1 MGDQSAHTGF
11 DRDFLIQMV
20 QYKMPFGQYEGR
32 YVADLPVHYLEWFQ
46 RQGFPSGRLGQY
58 LATMY
63 EIKTNGLDDV
73 LKPIKNKYQRR
84 Y

>member
-1 MGDQSAHTGF
+1 MDDEPPNTGF

-20 QYKMPFGQYEGR
+20 QFKMPFGRYEGR
-32 YVADLPVHYLEWFQ
+32 YITNLPVHYLEWFK
-46 RQGFPSGRLGQY
+46 RQGFPSGKLGQY

-63 EIKTNGLDDV
+63 EVKTNGLDDV
-73 LKPIKNKYQRR
+73 LKPIKYKYQRR